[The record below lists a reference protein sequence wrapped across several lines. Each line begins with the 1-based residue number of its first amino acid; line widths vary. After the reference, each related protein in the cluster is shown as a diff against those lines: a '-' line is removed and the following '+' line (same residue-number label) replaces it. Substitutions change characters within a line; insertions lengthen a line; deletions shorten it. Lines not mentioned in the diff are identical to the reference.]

1 MKMDIIPNINDP
13 SLRFRSGQ
21 ALILP
26 YDREDGQGFQF
37 ENPSFSPAHR
47 RDTKGFYLTTNPCQF
62 NIISI

>member
-37 ENPSFSPAHR
+37 GKSF
-47 RDTKGFYLTTNPCQF
+47 FFPC
-62 NIISI
+62 S